1 MVMMLMTISQDER
14 GESDDREAVKE
25 TQLEV
30 GKQFFIEKQWQHK
43 VLCRVL
49 SVCILIFL
57 FANVVYF
64 QREDARGAMHDQ
76 GTICH
81 KVNISY
87 QKGWLAIA
95 KLLTTFTFHFSIF
108 NA

>member
-1 MVMMLMTISQDER
+1 MKKDLMMLMRITQDER
-14 GESDDREAVKE
+14 GESDDREAIEE

-43 VLCRVL
+43 LLCRVL
-49 SVCILIFL
+49 SVFFLIF
-57 FANVVYF
+57 FTNVVYF

-81 KVNISY
+81 KVNI
-87 QKGWLAIA
+87 Q
-95 KLLTTFTFHFSIF
+95 
-108 NA
+108 N